1 LNAEKAEREEIML
14 KKIGE
19 RLAEG
24 MGFIGGIHSILETFG
39 KIGEKLPPIVRQK
52 LPGFLGLS
60 DEDETIFNQLL
71 PKLGETE
78 RDTVRQ
84 FLKVLKDYQA
94 KRFIFIVA
102 SMEVVAGTP
111 TIIEKKFGKDGKIVS
126 ESTTPGKDTEDLR
139 LNFLKTLAADVAR
152 LGAEEVRDGYL
163 ASRLIMANPFYQKAI
178 DAWSKSVNWF
188 KKSVLDTFEVTSS
201 AELIAKA
208 KQKLSESSVSLK
220 QSAQSYED
228 KARERYE
235 NSKKRRKI

>member
-1 LNAEKAEREEIML
+1 MILGGEKLQWLMTILNTVHSIFET
-14 KKIGE
+14 
-19 RLAEG
+19 
-24 MGFIGGIHSILETFG
+24 IGGIH
-39 KIGEKLPPIVRQK
+39 EKLPESFKQK

-60 DEDETIFNQLL
+60 FADETIFHGLMT
-71 PKLGETE
+71 KLAEWE
-78 RDTVRQ
+78 RDAVNK
-84 FLKVLKDYQA
+84 FLKVLKDYQN
-94 KRFIFIVA
+94 RRLIIIVA
-102 SMEVVAGTP
+102 SMEVVAGKP

-163 ASRLIMANPFYQKAI
+163 ASRLIMTNPFYQKAI

-208 KQKLSESSVSLK
+208 KQKLSESSASLK

-235 NSKKRRKI
+235 NSKKWRRI